1 MDSEELEK
9 YMRAGEIAFEAKKL
23 AERIVKPGT
32 PILKIAEEIE
42 GLIRSRGAA
51 PAFPTNISINH
62 VAAHR
67 TPYVGDTELVPEGAV
82 VKVDIGVHVDGYIA
96 DTAITIVLDDR
107 FEPLAEAVKN
117 ALHKALKRVR
127 AGARFRDIGFIIE
140 REIKAAGFKP
150 IKNLSGHSLGRYQI
164 HGGEYIPNYRDA
176 LAIGRFR
183 SGRAYAIEPFGTNGR
198 GYVVEDRSSIQIYA
212 LRSGRGSVSGF
223 EAEVLNVI
231 RSRFSTLPFC
241 ERWLVDLGDIDA
253 VRAALKR
260 LVVKKILTQYPV
272 LIEAGKG
279 MVAQFEETI
288 YVTSSGAYITT
299 NPEIKTQ

>member
-1 MDSEELEK
+1 MDGEELEK

-23 AERIVKPGT
+23 AEKIVRPGT

-42 GLIRSRGAA
+42 ELIRSRGAS

-67 TPYVGDTELVPEGAV
+67 TPYVGDTEVVPEGAV

-96 DTAITIVLDDR
+96 DTAITIVLDDK
-107 FEPLAEAVKN
+107 FEPLSEAVRS
-117 ALHKALKRVR
+117 ALLKALKKVRV
-127 AGARFRDIGFIIE
+127 GARFKDIGFVIE
-140 REIKAAGFKP
+140 REIKAAGFRP

-183 SGRAYAIEPFGTNGR
+183 SGGAYAIEPFGTNGR
-198 GYVVEDRSSIQIYA
+198 GYVVEDRSSIQIFA
-212 LRSGRGSVSGF
+212 LRSIRGSVSGF
-223 EAEVLNVI
+223 EAEVLDVI
-231 RSRFSTLPFC
+231 RTRFNTLPFC

-253 VRAALKR
+253 VREALKG
-260 LVVKKILTQYPV
+260 LVAKKVLTQYPV
-272 LIEAGKG
+272 LVEAGRG
-279 MVAQFEETI
+279 MVAQFEETV
-288 YVTSSGAYITT
+288 YVTSSGVYITT
-299 NPEIKTQ
+299 NPEIAT

>member
-1 MDSEELEK
+1 MGGEELEK
-9 YMRAGEIAFEAKKL
+9 YIRAGEIAFEAKKL
-23 AERIVKPGT
+23 AERIVGPGT

-42 GLIRSRGAA
+42 ELIRSRGAA

-67 TPYVGDTELVPEGAV
+67 TPYVGDTEVVPEGAV

-107 FEPLAEAVKN
+107 FKPLAEAVRS
-117 ALHKALKRVR
+117 ALLKALKKVR
-127 AGARFRDIGFIIE
+127 AGARFRDIGFVIE

-183 SGRAYAIEPFGTNGR
+183 SGGAYAIEPFGTDGR
-198 GYVVEDRSSIQIYA
+198 GYVVEDRSSIQIFA
-212 LRSGRGSVSGF
+212 LRSVKGNVSGF
-223 EAEVLNVI
+223 EAEVLDVI

-241 ERWLVDLGDIDA
+241 ERWLVDLGGIDA
-253 VRAALKR
+253 VRKALSG
-260 LVVKKILTQYPV
+260 LVAKKILTQYPV

-279 MVAQFEETI
+279 MVAQFEETV
-288 YVTSSGAYITT
+288 YVTSSGVYITT
-299 NPEIKTQ
+299 NPEIGT

>member
-1 MDSEELEK
+1 MDGDELEK
-9 YMRAGEIAFEAKKL
+9 YMRAGEVAFEAKRL
-23 AERIVKPGT
+23 AEKIVKPGT
-32 PILKIAEEIE
+32 PILRIAEEIE
-42 GLIRSRGAA
+42 ELIRSRGAA
-51 PAFPTNISINH
+51 PAFPTNISINQ

-67 TPYVGDTELVPEGAV
+67 TPYIGDTEVVPDQAI

-96 DTAITIVLDDR
+96 DTAITVVLDDR
-107 FEPLAEAVKN
+107 LSSLADAVRD

-127 AGARFRDIGFIIE
+127 AGARFKDIGFIIE

-176 LAIGRFR
+176 LALGRFR

-212 LRSGRGSVSGF
+212 LRSNRRAVSGF

-241 ERWLVDLGDIDA
+241 ERWLADLGDVDA
-253 VRAALKR
+253 VRAVLR
-260 LVVKKILTQYPV
+260 GLVAKKILTQYPV
-272 LIEAGKG
+272 LVEAGRG
-279 MVAQFEETI
+279 MVAQFEETV
-288 YVTSSGAYITT
+288 YVTSSGVYITT
-299 NPEIKTQ
+299 NPEIVS

>member
-1 MDSEELEK
+1 MDGEELEK

-23 AERIVKPGT
+23 AEKIVRPGT

-42 GLIRSRGAA
+42 ELIRSRGAA

-67 TPYVGDTELVPEGAV
+67 TPYVGDTEVVPEGAV

-96 DTAITIVLDDR
+96 DTAITIVLDDK
-107 FEPLAEAVKN
+107 FEPLSEAVRS
-117 ALHKALKRVR
+117 ALLKALKKVRV
-127 AGARFRDIGFIIE
+127 GARFKDIGFVIE
-140 REIKAAGFKP
+140 REIKAAGFRP

-183 SGRAYAIEPFGTNGR
+183 SGGAYAIEPFGTNGR
-198 GYVVEDRSSIQIYA
+198 GYVVEDRSSIQIFA
-212 LRSGRGSVSGF
+212 LRSIRGSVSGF
-223 EAEVLNVI
+223 EAEVLDVI
-231 RSRFSTLPFC
+231 RTRFNTLPFC

-253 VRAALKR
+253 VREALKG
-260 LVVKKILTQYPV
+260 LVAKKVLTQYPV
-272 LIEAGKG
+272 LVEAGRG
-279 MVAQFEETI
+279 MVAQFEETV
-288 YVTSSGAYITT
+288 YVTSSGVYITT
-299 NPEIKTQ
+299 NPEIAT

>member
-9 YMRAGEIAFEAKKL
+9 YVRAGEIAYEAKKL
-23 AERIVKPGT
+23 AEKIVKPGT

-42 GLIRSRGAA
+42 ELIQSRGAN

-67 TPYVGDTELVPEGAV
+67 TPYIGDTEVVPDGAV

-107 FEPLAEAVKN
+107 FRTLAEAVKS
-117 ALHKALKRVR
+117 ALYKALKRVR
-127 AGARFRDIGFIIE
+127 AGIRFRDIGFVIE
-140 REIKAAGFKP
+140 REIKAAGFRP

-198 GYVVEDRSSIQIYA
+198 GYVVEDRSSVQIYA
-212 LRSGRGSVSGF
+212 LRSIRGAVSGF

-241 ERWLVDLGDIDA
+241 ERWLADIGDIGA
-253 VRAALKR
+253 VRAALRGLVAKR
-260 LVVKKILTQYPV
+260 ILTQYPV
-272 LIEAGKG
+272 LVEAGRG

-288 YVTSSGAYITT
+288 YVTSTGVYVTT
-299 NPEIKTQ
+299 NPEIVT

>member
-1 MDSEELEK
+1 MDGKELEK

-23 AERIVKPGT
+23 AEKIVRPGT

-42 GLIRSRGAA
+42 ELIRSRGAA

-67 TPYVGDTELVPEGAV
+67 TPYVGDTEVVPEGAV

-107 FEPLAEAVKN
+107 FESLAEAVRS
-117 ALHKALKRVR
+117 ALLKALKKVR
-127 AGARFRDIGFIIE
+127 AGARFRDVGFVIE

-183 SGRAYAIEPFGTNGR
+183 SGGAYAIEPFGTNGR
-198 GYVVEDRSSIQIYA
+198 GYVVEDRSSIQIFA
-212 LRSGRGSVSGF
+212 LRSIRGSVSGF
-223 EAEVLNVI
+223 EAEVLDVI

-253 VRAALKR
+253 VRGALR
-260 LVVKKILTQYPV
+260 GLVAKKILTQYPV
-272 LIEAGKG
+272 LVEAGRG
-279 MVAQFEETI
+279 MVAQFEETV
-288 YVTSSGAYITT
+288 YVTSSGVYITT
-299 NPEIKTQ
+299 NPELVT

>member
-1 MDSEELEK
+1 VDGKELEK

-23 AERIVKPGT
+23 AEKIVRPGT

-42 GLIRSRGAA
+42 ELIRSRGAA

-67 TPYVGDTELVPEGAV
+67 TPYVGDTEVVPEGAV

-107 FEPLAEAVKN
+107 FESLAEAVRS
-117 ALHKALKRVR
+117 ALLKALKKVR
-127 AGARFRDIGFIIE
+127 AGARFRDVGFVIE

-183 SGRAYAIEPFGTNGR
+183 SGGAYAIEPFGTNGR
-198 GYVVEDRSSIQIYA
+198 GYVVEDRSSIQIFA
-212 LRSGRGSVSGF
+212 LRSIRGSVSGF
-223 EAEVLNVI
+223 EAEVLDVI

-253 VRAALKR
+253 VRGALR
-260 LVVKKILTQYPV
+260 GLVAKKILTQYPV
-272 LIEAGKG
+272 LVEAGRG
-279 MVAQFEETI
+279 MVAQFEETV
-288 YVTSSGAYITT
+288 YVTSSGVYITT
-299 NPEIKTQ
+299 NPELVT